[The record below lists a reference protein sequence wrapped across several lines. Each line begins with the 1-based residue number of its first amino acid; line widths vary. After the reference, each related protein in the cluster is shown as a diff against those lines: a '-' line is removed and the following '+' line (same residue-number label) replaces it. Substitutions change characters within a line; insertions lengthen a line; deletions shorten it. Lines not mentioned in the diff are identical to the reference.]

1 MRTFI
6 QTIPVF
12 LLISVSV
19 SAQSVGMY
27 SGVSSQGQPIQFR
40 VTTQGDNLCVD
51 QVGFAVSLTCPSG
64 VRPGWSSAFFPCSL
78 IQDDGSFIVNNP
90 ATDGAILGYAVNGQF
105 LSDIMV
111 EGNIDFRAAHLH
123 VDGGKI
129 VEAQLCNSD
138 GVTFHASFTGGA
150 SEPLRF
156 EGKDIVRSTATGSS
170 STFYRLDTK

>member
-19 SAQSVGMY
+19 FAQSVGTY
-27 SGVSSQGQPIQFR
+27 NGTSSQGQAIQFR
-40 VTTQGDNLCVD
+40 VTTQGDQLCVD

-78 IQDDGSFIVNNP
+78 IQDDGSFTVNNP
-90 ATDGAILGYAVNGQF
+90 ATDGAILGYAVHGQF

-111 EGNIDFRAAHLH
+111 EGDIDFRAAHLH

-170 STFYRLDTK
+170 STLYRLDTK